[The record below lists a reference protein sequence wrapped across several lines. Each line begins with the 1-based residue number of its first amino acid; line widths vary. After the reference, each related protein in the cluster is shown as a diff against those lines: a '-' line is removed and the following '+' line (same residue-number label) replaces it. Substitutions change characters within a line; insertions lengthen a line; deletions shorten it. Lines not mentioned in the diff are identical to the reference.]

1 MIPTA
6 FFKLLAISDSACLR
20 QFAIVVKCFI
30 LAIFAI
36 SSMHFCKQLP
46 LNLKKSAIHTTNNK
60 HNTEINDI
68 SKKTAQRN
76 YSPVKYCNLFYQSRA
91 LLKGNTLFVLKIFVL
106 INPYK
111 CLPVLKITIQDYPAK
126 LHSLKAAC
134 TNENCLSKPMDKSSY
149 WETFLTILILE
160 EVKTGKQLPIQTCFK
175 QTSQCS
181 RF

>member
-1 MIPTA
+1 MIEEEPCFRIIDSIGLTVWSQLLFSNFLRYLMAHVCVSLQFYSCYICYFLNA
-6 FFKLLAISDSACLR
+6 FLQAAAI
-20 QFAIVVKCFI
+20 K
-30 LAIFAI
+30 
-36 SSMHFCKQLP
+36 
-46 LNLKKSAIHTTNNK
+46 LKK
-60 HNTEINDI
+60 I

-111 CLPVLKITIQDYPAK
+111 CLSVLKITIQDYPAK

>member
-1 MIPTA
+1 MT
-6 FFKLLAISDSACLR
+6 SARRSTSRLKKEL
-20 QFAIVVKCFI
+20 FGLVNGYSI
-30 LAIFAI
+30 LATLGPPQ
-36 SSMHFCKQLP
+36 HW
-46 LNLKKSAIHTTNNK
+46 
-60 HNTEINDI
+60 INDI

-91 LLKGNTLFVLKIFVL
+91 LLKGNTLCVLKIFVL

-126 LHSLKAAC
+126 LYSLKAAC

-160 EVKTGKQLPIQTCFK
+160 EVKTEANNYQFK
-175 QTSQCS
+175 PVSNKWVS
-181 RF
+181 VPDFN